1 LRNLQGFS
9 FICPYTVLSGDIGQL
24 ISYIMDDKPNIL
36 VVLLVDQKGEQSVIE
51 VDQVS
56 KRFGNVAAVRNV
68 TFSVS
73 SGEVYGLLGEN
84 GAGKT
89 TTMRMM
95 ATILQ
100 PTEGDIRIGGYSV
113 RTQPV
118 EVRRRIGI
126 LFGGDVGLY
135 NRLTARENIAYFGRL
150 YGLTGPRL
158 DQRIDQLSR
167 MLQMEAFIDRR
178 VGGFSRGMKQK
189 VAIARTLVHD
199 PDVILLDEPTT
210 GLDVTAANMFRRMV
224 AMLREE
230 GKTILFSSHNMGEI
244 EKLCSRIAIIHKG
257 SIRYAG
263 TVAALRERCGMNDL
277 DDIFMAMVEEGRH

>member
-1 LRNLQGFS
+1 MVSQKFEFTRMMSRLDR
-9 FICPYTVLSGDIGQL
+9 
-24 ISYIMDDKPNIL
+24 
-36 VVLLVDQKGEQSVIE
+36 KGEQSVIE
-51 VDQVS
+51 VNQVS
-56 KRFGNVAAVRNV
+56 KRFGNIAAVRNV

-100 PTEGDIRIGGYSV
+100 PTEGDIRIGGFSV

-150 YGLTGPRL
+150 YGLTGSRL

-167 MLQMEAFIDRR
+167 MLHMEAFIDRR

-257 SIRYAG
+257 SLRYAG
-263 TVAALRERCGMNDL
+263 TVAALRERCGMIDL
-277 DDIFMAMVEEGRH
+277 DDIFMAMVEEGGR